1 MPNIVSP
8 QSPEAQDGRSDE
20 GRGIRLDQIDHAIMR
35 ALAADARLPNNTL
48 AATVGVAPSTCLLRL
63 RRLRSLGVIRGFHA
77 DIDPA
82 ALGLA
87 IQAMIAV
94 RLQVHSRSKI
104 QGFAKKAAQGPEVLN
119 VYFLAGPNDFL
130 LHVVAG
136 SSDALRRFVINLSS
150 DPAVAHTETS
160 LIFEHVRT
168 DGVPSPREAA
178 RSR

>member
-1 MPNIVSP
+1 MV
-8 QSPEAQDGRSDE
+8 
-20 GRGIRLDQIDHAIMR
+20 LDLTRNA
-35 ALAADARLPNNTL
+35 
-48 AATVGVAPSTCLLRL
+48 
-63 RRLRSLGVIRGFHA
+63 
-77 DIDPA
+77 DPA